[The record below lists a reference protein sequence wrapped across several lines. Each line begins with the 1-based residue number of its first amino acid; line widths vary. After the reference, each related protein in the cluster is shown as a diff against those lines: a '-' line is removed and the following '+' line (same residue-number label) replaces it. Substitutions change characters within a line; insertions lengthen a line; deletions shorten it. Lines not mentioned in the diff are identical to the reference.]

1 MHKEFDV
8 MTHFLVVIHRVSFII
23 SNEFLHSM
31 TVHDSRSAI
40 FIQFSEDI
48 RISSEDPRIF
58 QIVLMISFDIR

>member
-8 MTHFLVVIHRVSFII
+8 MTHFLVVIHRVIFII

-31 TVHDSRSAI
+31 TVSRSAI

>member
-23 SNEFLHSM
+23 SNEFLDSM
-31 TVHDSRSAI
+31 TVSRSAI